1 MCYVAQEITINK
13 DNTENRDEEE
23 MSAPPMEPDKFQQV
37 RDDQQLIEYS
47 ASQILASFHLGGFLL
62 VSFTQSFFF
71 GIFCS

>member
-13 DNTENRDEEE
+13 DNTENRDEKE

>member
-13 DNTENRDEEE
+13 DNTENRDEKE

-47 ASQILASFHLGGFLL
+47 ASQIFASFHLGGFFL
-62 VSFTQSFFF
+62 VSSTQSFFF